1 MARKD
6 KVGEA
11 STEQAQQ
18 GETTRRVIRVRAPGG
33 SFWRAGRHFTREPVE
48 IDLAD
53 LSEEQLLAI
62 TGESRLAVEGPFD
75 DA

>member
-6 KVGEA
+6 KVDE
-11 STEQAQQ
+11 EQQQ
-18 GETTRRVIRVRAPGG
+18 ARRFIRVRAPGG

-48 IDLAD
+48 IDLTD